1 LGLASSR
8 ITTHY
13 HALPRITTHY
23 HHPLPLGQRHLEK
36 PDQKLKTPKASLAVP
51 SEQKELQKQK
61 QKLALEI
68 KTSQKQMMAWA
79 QQKQQQEKEQQ
90 KQQLKALA
98 QENNQLRQQLVA
110 PEQLPKKRPSSEVL
124 QMQLQQQ
131 QQ

>member
-1 LGLASSR
+1 MGSACGPGARGSALIGFS
-8 ITTHY
+8 IITHY

-68 KTSQKQMMAWA
+68 
-79 QQKQQQEKEQQ
+79 
-90 KQQLKALA
+90 
-98 QENNQLRQQLVA
+98 N
-110 PEQLPKKRPSSEVL
+110 
-124 QMQLQQQ
+124 
-131 QQ
+131 